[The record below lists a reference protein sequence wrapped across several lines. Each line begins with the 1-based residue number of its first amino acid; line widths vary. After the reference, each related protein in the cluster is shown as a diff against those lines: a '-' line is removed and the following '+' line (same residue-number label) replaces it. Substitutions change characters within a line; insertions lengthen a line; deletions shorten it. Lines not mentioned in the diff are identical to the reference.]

1 MDGLLIILTYL
12 SSSFSLLLL
21 FCVNL
26 RAVWETASVGPP
38 TWATQ
43 GQRGLMLLV
52 KSAGTC
58 SKQLFTPTL
67 MCLCVHLRA
76 IVWCFL
82 LRTHWTHICVCLH
95 SWIHTSRSTLWFL
108 PLQAPSPSMLC
119 DQTPAVQQSFN
130 ERSTW
135 ERRNKEQR
143 EEKDFMGLY
152 FFFSWATCVV
162 FRGLKRHSSA
172 ETCIW
177 LWLELQSHCGHRRRG
192 KKSDALARGGTHPN
206 TLIQHFFRHFPY
218 RKNKTKN
225 TNRCHS
231 MLPRREEATRSIIL
245 SHLLSSC
252 CVHFSLFSVTQCA
265 CNSG

>member
-12 SSSFSLLLL
+12 SSSSSLLLL

-58 SKQLFTPTL
+58 SKQLFTSTL

-172 ETCIW
+172 ETCVW
-177 LWLELQSHCGHRRRG
+177 LWLELQSHCGHRRRE
-192 KKSDALARGGTHPN
+192 KKVMH
-206 TLIQHFFRHFPY
+206 
-218 RKNKTKN
+218 
-225 TNRCHS
+225 
-231 MLPRREEATRSIIL
+231 
-245 SHLLSSC
+245 
-252 CVHFSLFSVTQCA
+252 
-265 CNSG
+265 